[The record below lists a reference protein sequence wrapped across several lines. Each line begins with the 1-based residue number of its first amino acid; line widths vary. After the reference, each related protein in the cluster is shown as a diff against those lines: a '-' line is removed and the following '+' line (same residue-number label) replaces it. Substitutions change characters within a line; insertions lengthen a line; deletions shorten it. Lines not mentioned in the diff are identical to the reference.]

1 MNYSIAIHG
10 GAGTILKSEMTSKQE
25 ADYQDALNEALT
37 AGYEILDKGGSS
49 LDAVEIAVTCLEN
62 CPLFNA
68 GKGSVFTN
76 QGTHEM
82 DASIMNG
89 VDQSAGAVA
98 MLHAVK
104 NPINLARLVMEKTS
118 HVLLAGQGAMDF
130 ANQMKVEMKNDDYFF
145 NEYRYQQWLSVKESP
160 DMILDHT
167 SSKNKK
173 LGTVGAVA
181 LDQFGNMAAATS
193 TGGMTCHFMYGFWRI
208 FYSLQCSISCS

>member
-10 GAGTILKSEMTSKQE
+10 GAGTILKSEMTNKQE
-25 ADYQDALNEALT
+25 EDYQDALNEALT

-49 LDAVEIAVTCLEN
+49 LDAVEIAVTYLEN

-76 QGTHEM
+76 KGTHEM

-130 ANQMKVEMKNDDYFF
+130 ANQMKVEMQNDDYFF
-145 NEYRYQQWLSVKESP
+145 
-160 DMILDHT
+160 
-167 SSKNKK
+167 
-173 LGTVGAVA
+173 
-181 LDQFGNMAAATS
+181 
-193 TGGMTCHFMYGFWRI
+193 
-208 FYSLQCSISCS
+208 

>member
-10 GAGTILKSEMTSKQE
+10 GAGTILKFEMTNKQE

-49 LDAVEIAVTCLEN
+49 LDAVEIAVTYLEN

-181 LDQFGNMAAATS
+181 LDQFGNF
-193 TGGMTCHFMYGFWRI
+193 HRRNDE
-208 FYSLQCSISCS
+208 

>member
-25 ADYQDALNEALT
+25 ADYQDALNGALT
-37 AGYEILDKGGSS
+37 AGYEVLDKGGSS
-49 LDAVEIAVTCLEN
+49 LDAVELAVTYLEN

-89 VDQSAGAVA
+89 LDQSAGAVA

-145 NEYRYQQWLSVKESP
+145 NYQLKNTKAENFLSIKNNNVIQNDSAKKAMRFITDAFYE
-160 DMILDHT
+160 T
-167 SSKNKK
+167 SKYLLLTNKK
-173 LGTVGAVA
+173 K
-181 LDQFGNMAAATS
+181 Q
-193 TGGMTCHFMYGFWRI
+193 
-208 FYSLQCSISCS
+208 